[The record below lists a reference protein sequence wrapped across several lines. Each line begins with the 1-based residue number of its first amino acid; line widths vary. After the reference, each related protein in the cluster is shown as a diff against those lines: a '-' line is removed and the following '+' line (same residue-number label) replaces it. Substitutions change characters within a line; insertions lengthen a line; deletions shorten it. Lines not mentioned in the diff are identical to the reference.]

1 MNLSSTFRR
10 IGEEIYKSYNKSDT
24 MTENTNSKQL
34 VAYNSVEELNSQ
46 SLSNEV
52 KDLDG
57 CGGQFLQSDIPQIRI
72 ISCFII
78 LRTLNQGRNLN
89 FNYLIKPLR

>member
-1 MNLSSTFRR
+1 VSLSSTFRR
-10 IGEEIYKSYNKSDT
+10 IGEEIYKSYNKSDI

-46 SLSNEV
+46 SLSNEA
-52 KDLDG
+52 KDLD
-57 CGGQFLQSDIPQIRI
+57 GQFLQSEIPQIRI

-78 LRTLNQGRNLN
+78 LRTLNQGRNFN
-89 FNYLIKPLR
+89 F

>member
-10 IGEEIYKSYNKSDT
+10 IGEEIYKSYNKSDI

-46 SLSNEV
+46 SLSNEA

-57 CGGQFLQSDIPQIRI
+57 CGQFLQSEIPQIRI

-78 LRTLNQGRNLN
+78 LRTLNQGRN
-89 FNYLIKPLR
+89 